1 MAQTIKLR
9 RSSTE
14 GKVPTTAQLALGEL
28 AINTYDG
35 RVFFEKND
43 GSASIRHIVTTD
55 SITTGSIRLGDDGG
69 GGSTNG
75 SRVELGSGTGSLQ
88 ILGDSANDNFFIYNH
103 KALISGQSQTLY
115 INAPTI
121 NIGGA
126 DPDTTVSAT
135 NVQIS
140 PTNLK
145 FTNLSN
151 QASEAT
157 ALMIN
162 GSNVVGTRELGSNA
176 FNSTSFLT
184 STGSVDYSDLTSV
197 PAGILSSSAITIT
210 TAAQPNITSLGTLT
224 TLTVDDITING
235 STISDGGDFTIEANG
250 DITLDANGADITLSD
265 NGTNWGRFTRA
276 SSDFVIKSLSNNND
290 ILFKGVDNSA
300 TITALQLDMS
310 DAGTA
315 IFNNNIKV
323 VGNISGSSF
332 NGTGLISGS
341 SQVSHDS
348 TTGFV
353 ANEHIDHSSVSITA
367 GTGLNGGGTIASTRT
382 LNVDDDYKNT
392 SLNTFTSSFSAF
404 GLTLIDDAN
413 ASTAR
418 STLGVD
424 EAGTDNSTNVTL
436 DDSSHNY
443 LSLSGQEITI
453 GQIDISDDT
462 NLAVS
467 DTSEVNMILSGDT
480 LSAELIGGVVS
491 GSSQITNIANS
502 QLAGSIANSKLANSS
517 ISIGGISFS
526 LGDTD
531 ATPAFDL
538 QDATGYATSNLSGTI
553 TNSQLA
559 GSIANGKLANS
570 AITISGTSVSLG
582 GSISDETLFGGTG
595 VVSGS
600 SQVVTAA
607 TVKGAL
613 NGNLGT
619 LTLGDSNDTVSI
631 PGNLS
636 VEGTRTFIDST
647 TLQIG
652 DNIIELNGS
661 GTNDGGIYVRDA
673 EASTTT
679 TGSLIWNTG
688 DDKWTAG
695 PKGSEDDVVLA
706 TATQTLTNKTIN
718 GSQLVDDSVTNAKL
732 DNSSVSFGGVSVA
745 LGSSDSTPAFNLA
758 DATGYQTSNL
768 SGTITNSQLA
778 GSIANGKLANSA
790 ITIMGTS
797 TSLGGSFTTSDVVSA
812 LANTAVSNESLN
824 SATGSYLTAHP
835 NISAGSNISQDN
847 SNGTVI
853 QDLTIT
859 LDSNGHVT
867 TATAGTVNLDG
878 RYYTETESDTLYTK
892 KLGQGVVSGSAQI
905 DGASITNKSV
915 SFGGVSVNLGSS
927 DSTPAFNLSDATDY
941 PTSELVG
948 TITNSQL
955 AGSIANGK
963 LANSSV
969 SFGGV
974 SVSLGGSDSTPAF
987 DLSDATGYA
996 TSNLSGTITNS
1007 QLAGSIAN
1015 GKLSNSAITIS
1026 GTSVSLGSSISDET
1040 LFGGTG
1046 VISGS
1051 AQVAHDSTN
1060 GFVANEHIDHSGVSI
1075 SAGDG
1080 LTGGGTIQSTRT
1092 LAVDYGTSSDNVVNA
1107 ADSGTPAGTSTIL
1120 FAESGGV
1127 NKVALSSLNISLLN
1141 NNSGFGTGSVTN
1153 VTVGT
1158 GLDVSTGT
1166 TAPNITLDLS
1176 ELTDMTAD
1184 VVGSADELILLD
1196 NGAERR
1202 KQINEIKLS
1211 QFNNDSGFTSNTG
1224 DITGVTAGDGLTGGG
1239 SSGGVTLNVGV
1250 GTGLDVDS
1258 DQIDLDLSAL
1268 PDMTQSWTNGSDEFI
1283 VLDGGVQKRKLSS
1296 EIFGS
1301 NAFTSTTIPTN
1312 NNQLTNGAGYITS
1325 FDITTQTDSK
1335 YLRSNATDTA
1345 SGVIT
1350 FSNSTSSTSKT
1361 TGAVIVTGGVGIS
1374 GALNVGGDVTAFA
1387 SSDERFKDLITP
1399 IENPNEKIKLLSG
1412 NTFVWNDKHEIY
1424 KGKKDIGV
1432 IAQEVEKVLPEIV
1445 ETRED
1450 GYKAVKYEK
1459 IVALLIES
1467 NKELIKRV
1475 EELESKIK

>member
-35 RVFFEKND
+35 RIFFEKND
-43 GSASIRHIVTTD
+43 GSATIEHILTTD
-55 SITTGSIRLGDDGG
+55 SITTGSITLTGKVTTG
-69 GGSTNG
+69 T
-75 SRVELGSGTGSLQ
+75 LTLSGL
-88 ILGDSANDNFFIYNH
+88 SAQN
-103 KALISGQSQTLY
+103 
-115 INAPTI
+115 
-121 NIGGA
+121 
-126 DPDTTVSAT
+126 
-135 NVQIS
+135 
-140 PTNLK
+140 
-145 FTNLSN
+145 
-151 QASEAT
+151 SEAT

-176 FNSTSFLT
+176 FT
-184 STGSVDYSDLTSV
+184 STTIGTTTNALTDGTGIADFSFDGSGAVSIATDD
-197 PAGILSSSAITIT
+197 SAIVHD
-210 TAAQPNITSLGTLT
+210 N
-224 TLTVDDITING
+224 
-235 STISDGGDFTIEANG
+235 
-250 DITLDANGADITLSD
+250 LS
-265 NGTNWGRFTRA
+265 
-276 SSDFVIKSLSNNND
+276 
-290 ILFKGVDNSA
+290 
-300 TITALQLDMS
+300 
-310 DAGTA
+310 
-315 IFNNNIKV
+315 
-323 VGNISGSSF
+323 
-332 NGTGLISGS
+332 
-341 SQVSHDS
+341 
-348 TTGFV
+348 GFV

-367 GTGLNGGGTIASTRT
+367 GTGLNGGGTIASTRTLNVDDDYKNTSLNSFTASNANTSLNAATSSYLTTVDISDDTNLTGGTGITLTGDTLSTTDSEIVHDNLSGFVANEHIDHSSVSITAGTGLNGGGTIVSTRT

-424 EAGTDNSTNVTL
+424 AAGTDNSTNVTL

-453 GQIDISDDT
+453 GQVDISDDT

-502 QLAGSIANSKLANSS
+502 QLAGSIANSKLS
-517 ISIGGISFS
+517 
-526 LGDTD
+526 
-531 ATPAFDL
+531 
-538 QDATGYATSNLSGTI
+538 
-553 TNSQLA
+553 
-559 GSIANGKLANS
+559 NS

-636 VEGTRTFIDST
+636 VEGTRTFVDST
-647 TLQIG
+647 TVQIG
-652 DNIIELNGS
+652 DNILELNGG
-661 GTNDGGIYVRDA
+661 GTADGGIYVRDA
-673 EASTTT
+673 EAGTTV

-695 PKGSEDDVVLA
+695 PKGSEDDIVLA

-732 DNSSVSFGGVSVA
+732 DNSSVSFGGVSVS
-745 LGSSDSTPAFNLA
+745 LGASDSTPAFNLS
-758 DATGYQTSNL
+758 DATDYPTSEL
-768 SGTITNSQLA
+768 VGTITNSQLA

-948 TITNSQL
+948 TITNSQ
-955 AGSIANGK
+955 
-963 LANSSV
+963 
-969 SFGGV
+969 F
-974 SVSLGGSDSTPAF
+974 
-987 DLSDATGYA
+987 
-996 TSNLSGTITNS
+996 
-1007 QLAGSIAN
+1007 Q
-1015 GKLSNSAITIS
+1015 
-1026 GTSVSLGSSISDET
+1026 
-1040 LFGGTG
+1040 
-1046 VISGS
+1046 
-1051 AQVAHDSTN
+1051 
-1060 GFVANEHIDHSGVSI
+1060 
-1075 SAGDG
+1075 
-1080 LTGGGTIQSTRT
+1080 
-1092 LAVDYGTSSDNVVNA
+1092 
-1107 ADSGTPAGTSTIL
+1107 
-1120 FAESGGV
+1120 
-1127 NKVALSSLNISLLN
+1127 
-1141 NNSGFGTGSVTN
+1141 
-1153 VTVGT
+1153 
-1158 GLDVSTGT
+1158 
-1166 TAPNITLDLS
+1166 
-1176 ELTDMTAD
+1176 
-1184 VVGSADELILLD
+1184 
-1196 NGAERR
+1196 
-1202 KQINEIKLS
+1202 
-1211 QFNNDSGFTSNTG
+1211 
-1224 DITGVTAGDGLTGGG
+1224 
-1239 SSGGVTLNVGV
+1239 
-1250 GTGLDVDS
+1250 
-1258 DQIDLDLSAL
+1258 
-1268 PDMTQSWTNGSDEFI
+1268 
-1283 VLDGGVQKRKLSS
+1283 
-1296 EIFGS
+1296 
-1301 NAFTSTTIPTN
+1301 
-1312 NNQLTNGAGYITS
+1312 
-1325 FDITTQTDSK
+1325 
-1335 YLRSNATDTA
+1335 
-1345 SGVIT
+1345 
-1350 FSNSTSSTSKT
+1350 
-1361 TGAVIVTGGVGIS
+1361 
-1374 GALNVGGDVTAFA
+1374 
-1387 SSDERFKDLITP
+1387 
-1399 IENPNEKIKLLSG
+1399 
-1412 NTFVWNDKHEIY
+1412 
-1424 KGKKDIGV
+1424 
-1432 IAQEVEKVLPEIV
+1432 
-1445 ETRED
+1445 
-1450 GYKAVKYEK
+1450 
-1459 IVALLIES
+1459 
-1467 NKELIKRV
+1467 
-1475 EELESKIK
+1475 

>member
-43 GSASIRHIVTTD
+43 GSATIQHIVTTN
-55 SITTGSIRLGDDGG
+55 SVTTGSI
-69 GGSTNG
+69 SI
-75 SRVELGSGTGSLQ
+75 V
-88 ILGDSANDNFFIYNH
+88 
-103 KALISGQSQTLY
+103 GQ
-115 INAPTI
+115 
-121 NIGGA
+121 
-126 DPDTTVSAT
+126 
-135 NVQIS
+135 
-140 PTNLK
+140 
-145 FTNLSN
+145 
-151 QASEAT
+151 
-157 ALMIN
+157 
-162 GSNVVGTRELGSNA
+162 
-176 FNSTSFLT
+176 
-184 STGSVDYSDLTSV
+184 
-197 PAGILSSSAITIT
+197 
-210 TAAQPNITSLGTLT
+210 
-224 TLTVDDITING
+224 LTVDDITING
-235 STISDGGDFTIEANG
+235 STISDGGDLTLDANG
-250 DITLDANGADITLSD
+250 DIILDANGADIRLED
-265 NGTNWGRFTRA
+265 NSTAFGRFKRS
-276 SSDFVIKSLSNNND
+276 SSDFIIKSDSNNND
-290 ILFKGVDNSA
+290 IIFKGVDNSA
-300 TITALQLDMS
+300 TITSLTLDMS

-392 SLNTFTSSFSAF
+392 SLNSLTGSLVTKTGSETLTNKTLTSPDINGGTADSLTSLTVANNIDIGNFQLRAKTLRSDVSTGTAPFTVASTTTVANLSADMVDGVEAHTLLNDSLNSFTSSFSAF

-424 EAGTDNSTNVTL
+424 AAGTDNSTNVTL
-436 DDSSHNY
+436 DDSSHDY

-453 GQIDISDDT
+453 GQVDISDDT

-531 ATPAFDL
+531 ATPAFNL
-538 QDATGYATSNLSGTI
+538 ADATGYLTSNLSGTI

-570 AITISGTSVSLG
+570 GIGIGGAGTIDLGESVSVANILK
-582 GSISDETLFGGTG
+582 GSG

-600 SQVVTAA
+600 SQISLGGFDTDDLSEGSTNKYAS
-607 TVKGAL
+607 TTNVKSAL
-613 NGNLGT
+613 NANLGT
-619 LTLGDSNDTVSI
+619 LTLGDSNDTISI
-631 PGNLS
+631 PGNLN
-636 VEGTRTFIDST
+636 VAGTRTVVEST
-647 TLQIG
+647 TVQLN
-652 DNIIELNGS
+652 DNILELNGG
-661 GTNDGGIYVRDA
+661 GTADGGIYVRDA

-732 DNSSVSFGGVSVA
+732 DNSSVSFGGVSVS

-758 DATGYQTSNL
+758 DATGYLTSNL

-835 NISAGSNISQDN
+835 NISAGSDIDQNN
-847 SNGTVI
+847 SNGTVL
-853 QDLTIT
+853 QDLTIE

-878 RYYTETESDTLYTK
+878 RYYTESESDTLYTK

-927 DSTPAFNLSDATDY
+927 DSTPAFNLADATGY
-941 PTSELVG
+941 LTSNLSG

-955 AGSIANGK
+955 AGSIAASKLAGSIGNGK
-963 LANSSV
+963 LSNSGIGIGNAGTIDLGESATVANILKGSGVVSGSSQVSLETLTGGSGIQSGSITNADLAGSIANSKLVNDSV

-974 SVSLGGSDSTPAF
+974 SLDLGGSDATPAF
-987 DLSDATGYA
+987 NLADATGYL

-1015 GKLSNSAITIS
+1015 AKLANSAITID
-1026 GTSVSLGSSISDET
+1026 GTSVSLGGSISTDNTQLSTEQVQDIVGAMFSSNTET
-1040 LFGGTG
+1040 R
-1046 VISGS
+1046 
-1051 AQVAHDSTN
+1051 
-1060 GFVANEHIDHSGVSI
+1060 I
-1075 SAGDG
+1075 SATYQDGDG
-1080 LTGGGTIQSTRT
+1080 TID
-1092 LAVDYGTSSDNVVNA
+1092 LVVD
-1107 ADSGTPAGTSTIL
+1107 
-1120 FAESGGV
+1120 
-1127 NKVALSSLNISLLN
+1127 
-1141 NNSGFGTGSVTN
+1141 
-1153 VTVGT
+1153 
-1158 GLDVSTGT
+1158 
-1166 TAPNITLDLS
+1166 
-1176 ELTDMTAD
+1176 DMTANTQLSTEQVQD
-1184 VVGSADELILLD
+1184 IVGAMFSGNTETRISATYQDGDGTIDLEVDTIPTNNNQLTNGAGYTTNTMSSWNISDGSTSDQVD
-1196 NGAERR
+1196 NGETVNIIGGTNITVEASGDREL
-1202 KQINEIKLS
+1202 EI
-1211 QFNNDSGFTSNTG
+1211 
-1224 DITGVTAGDGLTGGG
+1224 
-1239 SSGGVTLNVGV
+1239 
-1250 GTGLDVDS
+1250 
-1258 DQIDLDLSAL
+1258 
-1268 PDMTQSWTNGSDEFI
+1268 TNGI
-1283 VLDGGVQKRKLSS
+1283 
-1296 EIFGS
+1296 
-1301 NAFTSTTIPTN
+1301 TN

-1350 FSNSTSSTSKT
+1350 FSNSTSSTTKT
-1361 TGAVIVTGGVGIS
+1361 NGAVIVTGGVGIS

-1387 SSDERFKDLITP
+1387 SSDERYKDLITP
-1399 IENPNEKIKLLSG
+1399 IKNPNDKIKLLSG

>member
-35 RVFFEKND
+35 RIFFEKND
-43 GSASIRHIVTTD
+43 GSATIEHIVTTD
-55 SITTGSIRLGDDGG
+55 SITTGSITITGTTQTGTLTTTNRIDKQYLDDEVLNT
-69 GGSTNG
+69 SLNAA
-75 SRVELGSGTGSLQ
+75 TGS
-88 ILGDSANDNFFIYNH
+88 Y
-103 KALISGQSQTLY
+103 
-115 INAPTI
+115 
-121 NIGGA
+121 
-126 DPDTTVSAT
+126 
-135 NVQIS
+135 
-140 PTNLK
+140 
-145 FTNLSN
+145 
-151 QASEAT
+151 
-157 ALMIN
+157 
-162 GSNVVGTRELGSNA
+162 
-176 FNSTSFLT
+176 LT

-224 TLTVDDITING
+224 TLTVDDITLNG
-235 STISDGGDFTIEANG
+235 STISDSGDLTLDIGGDLNIDVDGTDIILKDGGTAFGRFKRDSSDFIIKSEANNEDIILRG
-250 DITLDANGADITLSD
+250 QDGGATIDALTLDMSEAGAATFGGGIADAGTISAGTWNGGVIDKTYLDDEVLNTSLNSATGSYLTAHPNISAGSNISQNNSNGTVLQDLTITLDSNGHVT
-265 NGTNWGRFTRA
+265 T
-276 SSDFVIKSLSNNND
+276 
-290 ILFKGVDNSA
+290 A
-300 TITALQLDMS
+300 T
-310 DAGTA
+310 AGTVNLDGRYYTETESDTL
-315 IFNNNIKV
+315 FTKKLGQGV
-323 VGNISGSSF
+323 V
-332 NGTGLISGS
+332 SGS
-341 SQVSHDS
+341 SQVISML
-348 TTGFV
+348 
-353 ANEHIDHSSVSITA
+353 SSLNSFTA
-367 GTGLNGGGTIASTRT
+367 SNA
-382 LNVDDDYKNT
+382 NT
-392 SLNTFTSSFSAF
+392 SLNAATSSY
-404 GLTLIDDAN
+404 LT
-413 ASTAR
+413 T
-418 STLGVD
+418 V
-424 EAGTDNSTNVTL
+424 
-436 DDSSHNY
+436 
-443 LSLSGQEITI
+443 
-453 GQIDISDDT
+453 DISSDT

-502 QLAGSIANSKLANSS
+502 QLAGSIANSKLS
-517 ISIGGISFS
+517 
-526 LGDTD
+526 
-531 ATPAFDL
+531 
-538 QDATGYATSNLSGTI
+538 
-553 TNSQLA
+553 
-559 GSIANGKLANS
+559 NS

-607 TVKGAL
+607 TVKSAL

-778 GSIANGKLANSA
+778 GSIANGKL
-790 ITIMGTS
+790 
-797 TSLGGSFTTSDVVSA
+797 
-812 LANTAVSNESLN
+812 
-824 SATGSYLTAHP
+824 
-835 NISAGSNISQDN
+835 
-847 SNGTVI
+847 
-853 QDLTIT
+853 
-859 LDSNGHVT
+859 
-867 TATAGTVNLDG
+867 
-878 RYYTETESDTLYTK
+878 
-892 KLGQGVVSGSAQI
+892 
-905 DGASITNKSV
+905 
-915 SFGGVSVNLGSS
+915 
-927 DSTPAFNLSDATDY
+927 
-941 PTSELVG
+941 
-948 TITNSQL
+948 
-955 AGSIANGK
+955 
-963 LANSSV
+963 
-969 SFGGV
+969 
-974 SVSLGGSDSTPAF
+974 
-987 DLSDATGYA
+987 
-996 TSNLSGTITNS
+996 
-1007 QLAGSIAN
+1007 
-1015 GKLSNSAITIS
+1015 SNSAITIS
-1026 GTSVSLGSSISDET
+1026 GTSVSLGGSITDET
-1040 LFGGTG
+1040 LFGGVG
-1046 VISGS
+1046 VVTGS

-1075 SAGDG
+1075 SAGGG

-1092 LAVDYGTSSDNVVNA
+1092 LAVDYSTNSDNVVA
-1107 ADSGTPAGTSTIL
+1107 GASTGTPTNSSTLL
-1120 FAESGGV
+1120 FADTGGV
-1127 NKVALSSLNISLLN
+1127 NKVALNSLNISLLN

-1239 SSGGVTLNVGV
+1239 SSGAVTINLGV
-1250 GTGLDVDS
+1250 GTGLTVDS
-1258 DQIDLDLSAL
+1258 DQVELDLSDL

-1301 NAFTSTTIPTN
+1301 NAFTSTTIGTTSN
-1312 NNQLTNGAGYITS
+1312 ALTDGTGIADFSFDGSGTATISTDDSAIVHDNLSGFVANEHIDHSGVSITAGTGLNGGGNITTTRTLNVDSDYKNTSLNTFTSSFSSFGLTLIDDANASTARSTLGVDAAGTDNSTDVTLGGSYDYITIS
-1325 FDITTQTDSK
+1325 GQTITRNQIDLTTDVTGVLPSANLDSDTAHLSGTQTFSGAKTFTGDSKFTGQSQFQIMGDNNAIFLSSSIESSAYNPANDDGYLYIGGYQSGNSSDLGLVFDYNDTKLNVKGLEIVTSNTIDMNGTTQ
-1335 YLRSNATDTA
+1335 
-1345 SGVIT
+1345 
-1350 FSNSTSSTSKT
+1350 STSKT
-1361 TGAVIVTGGVGIS
+1361 TGTLQVAGGVGI
-1374 GALNVGGDVTAFA
+1374 AKTLNVGEDVVAYA
-1387 SSDERFKDLITP
+1387 SSDERYKDLITP
-1399 IENPNEKIKLLSG
+1399 IQNPNEKIKLLSG
-1412 NTFVWNDKHEIY
+1412 NTFVWNDKHEVF

-1445 ETRED
+1445 ETRD
-1450 GYKAVKYEK
+1450 NGYKAVKYEK

>member
-35 RVFFEKND
+35 RIFFEKND
-43 GSASIRHIVTTD
+43 GSATIEHILTTD
-55 SITTGSIRLGDDGG
+55 SITTGSITLTGKVTTG
-69 GGSTNG
+69 T
-75 SRVELGSGTGSLQ
+75 LTLSGL
-88 ILGDSANDNFFIYNH
+88 SAQN
-103 KALISGQSQTLY
+103 
-115 INAPTI
+115 
-121 NIGGA
+121 
-126 DPDTTVSAT
+126 
-135 NVQIS
+135 
-140 PTNLK
+140 
-145 FTNLSN
+145 
-151 QASEAT
+151 SEAT

-176 FNSTSFLT
+176 FT
-184 STGSVDYSDLTSV
+184 STTIGTTTNALTDGTGIADFSFDGSGAVSIATDD
-197 PAGILSSSAITIT
+197 SAIVHD
-210 TAAQPNITSLGTLT
+210 N
-224 TLTVDDITING
+224 
-235 STISDGGDFTIEANG
+235 
-250 DITLDANGADITLSD
+250 LS
-265 NGTNWGRFTRA
+265 
-276 SSDFVIKSLSNNND
+276 
-290 ILFKGVDNSA
+290 
-300 TITALQLDMS
+300 
-310 DAGTA
+310 
-315 IFNNNIKV
+315 
-323 VGNISGSSF
+323 
-332 NGTGLISGS
+332 
-341 SQVSHDS
+341 
-348 TTGFV
+348 GFV
-353 ANEHIDHSSVSITA
+353 ANEHIDHTSVSITA

-382 LNVDDDYKNT
+382 LNVDDDCKNT
-392 SLNTFTSSFSAF
+392 SLNSLTGSLVTKTGSETLTNKTLTAPDINAGTVDSITSLTVANDIDIGAHQLRAETFRSDISTGTAPFTVASTTTVANLSADMVDGVEAHTLLNNSLNSFTASNANTSLNAATSSY
-404 GLTLIDDAN
+404 LT
-413 ASTAR
+413 T
-418 STLGVD
+418 V
-424 EAGTDNSTNVTL
+424 
-436 DDSSHNY
+436 
-443 LSLSGQEITI
+443 
-453 GQIDISDDT
+453 DISDDT

-559 GSIANGKLANS
+559 GSIANGKLSNS

-745 LGSSDSTPAFNLA
+745 LGASDSTPAFNLA

-927 DSTPAFNLSDATDY
+927 DSTPAFNLA
-941 PTSELVG
+941 
-948 TITNSQL
+948 
-955 AGSIANGK
+955 
-963 LANSSV
+963 
-969 SFGGV
+969 
-974 SVSLGGSDSTPAF
+974 
-987 DLSDATGYA
+987 DATGYL

-1051 AQVAHDSTN
+1051 VQVALGSLSAAGENLAMGGSQTALAHDDASVCDLLVAGGIGCANIHTGDDSVGSTFGGDLKVTGSLTIKGSSAQNSEATSLMINSN
-1060 GFVANEHIDHSGVSI
+1060 GVVGTRELGSNAFNSTSFLTEHPNI
-1075 SAGDG
+1075 SAASSVNNSNGTVIQDVTLDSNGHVTG
-1080 LTGGGTIQSTRT
+1080 LASANLDSRYYTETESDTLFTKKLGQGIISGAAQITSFGNLEIANPTVTGTLLSEDVIQFTGLSSTTETTAVMIDSSNELSKRT
-1092 LAVDYGTSSDNVVNA
+1092 L
-1107 ADSGTPAGTSTIL
+1107 
-1120 FAESGGV
+1120 
-1127 NKVALSSLNISLLN
+1127 
-1141 NNSGFGTGSVTN
+1141 
-1153 VTVGT
+1153 
-1158 GLDVSTGT
+1158 
-1166 TAPNITLDLS
+1166 
-1176 ELTDMTAD
+1176 
-1184 VVGSADELILLD
+1184 
-1196 NGAERR
+1196 
-1202 KQINEIKLS
+1202 
-1211 QFNNDSGFTSNTG
+1211 
-1224 DITGVTAGDGLTGGG
+1224 
-1239 SSGGVTLNVGV
+1239 
-1250 GTGLDVDS
+1250 
-1258 DQIDLDLSAL
+1258 
-1268 PDMTQSWTNGSDEFI
+1268 
-1283 VLDGGVQKRKLSS
+1283 
-1296 EIFGS
+1296 GS

-1361 TGAVIVTGGVGIS
+1361 NGAVIVTGGVGIS

-1387 SSDERFKDLITP
+1387 SSDERFKNLITP